1 METFMKTPVEFAR
14 QYIAI
19 WNETDAARR
28 RALIDAAFSP
38 DATYRDPLM
47 QGAGHEGIA
56 TMIAGAQAQLAG
68 CRFAL
73 CGVPDGHNDV
83 IRFSWTVGVPGQPAL
98 ARGTDVATIAD
109 GRIRSV
115 VGFLD
120 AEIAQAA

>member
-1 METFMKTPVEFAR
+1 MEAVMKTPVEFAE

-19 WNETDAARR
+19 RNETDAARR
-28 RALIDAAFSP
+28 RDLIAAAFSP

-47 QGAGHEGIA
+47 QGAGRQGIDA
-56 TMIAGAQAQLAG
+56 MIAGAQAQLAG

-73 CGVPDGHNDV
+73 CGIPDGHNDV
-83 IRFSWTVGVPGQPAL
+83 IRFSWTAGVPGKPAL

-115 VGFLD
+115 LGFLD
-120 AEIAQAA
+120 TGIAQAA